1 MVDKLNSIVNGS
13 AAAAKSLFDQS
24 LLPQIKNCIINSKN
38 SSFFTFPVVGAWV
51 FINLDYAT

>member
-1 MVDKLNSIVNGS
+1 MVDKLNSIVNGG
-13 AAAAKSLFDQS
+13 AAAKSLFDQS
-24 LLPQIKNCIINSKN
+24 LLPQITNCIINSKN

>member
-1 MVDKLNSIVNGS
+1 MVDKLNSIVNGG
-13 AAAAKSLFDQS
+13 AAAKSLFDQS